1 MCDFGSYI
9 NYNWTAMSLNA
20 VRNFDLI
27 VVNSKPSKRR
37 LLDHV
42 VPHVSTHWYDLGIK
56 LLNEEYESHLDIIES
71 SHGNDKKECCKKMF
85 WYWLSTNTSAT
96 WGQLVEA
103 LQSPA
108 VGLPVVAADVEKLLT
123 GKFKSLVFTYSCM
136 LASSCYSIIHS

>member
-1 MCDFGSYI
+1 
-9 NYNWTAMSLNA
+9 MSLN
-20 VRNFDLI
+20 VSCNFDLT
-27 VVNSKPSKRR
+27 VANSKPSKRK

-108 VGLPVVAADVEKLLT
+108 VGLPVVAADVEKLLI
-123 GKFKSLVFTYSCM
+123 GKFKSLVLTYPCM
-136 LASSCYSIIHS
+136 LASSCYSFFTHSANYCSLGKIHC

>member
-1 MCDFGSYI
+1 MFLCHFE
-9 NYNWTAMSLNA
+9 
-20 VRNFDLI
+20 LI
-27 VVNSKPSKRR
+27 LVNSKPSKRK

-56 LLNEEYESHLDIIES
+56 LLNEEYESHLDVIES
-71 SHGNDKKECCKKMF
+71 RHGSDTRECCKKMF

-108 VGLPVVAADVEKLLT
+108 VGLPVIAADVEKLLT
-123 GKFKSLVFTYSCM
+123 GKFKSLVFTYIF
-136 LASSCYSIIHS
+136 LHAS